1 MVGQF
6 EWDDIL
12 SGSSAQG
19 DLLPPPG
26 QSLCHPRLNFP
37 IPKTP
42 SEYTPLLRKAMSFSG
57 GVRPCHLSSASD
69 AISRQ
74 NLNAAASETYQS
86 IQSVGQVKPALY
98 RRVSAGS
105 TKIVRHTY
113 GGQSTYG
120 QTVGSLLSLTC
131 NLGELTFLA
140 SSYSIL

>member
-6 EWDDIL
+6 QWDDIPP
-12 SGSSAQG
+12 GSSAQE
-19 DLLPPPG
+19 DLLPPSG

-37 IPKTP
+37 TPKAS

-57 GVRPCHLSSASD
+57 GVRPCDLSSASKG
-69 AISRQ
+69 ISGQ
-74 NLNAAASETYQS
+74 TETYQS
-86 IQSVGQVKPALY
+86 IGQVKPALY
-98 RRVSAGS
+98 RRVSASS

-120 QTVGSLLSLTC
+120 QTVGSLLSLTY

>member
-6 EWDDIL
+6 EWDDIPP
-12 SGSSAQG
+12 GSSAQE
-19 DLLPPPG
+19 DLLPPSG

-37 IPKTP
+37 TSKAS

-57 GVRPCHLSSASD
+57 GVRPCDLSSASK

-86 IQSVGQVKPALY
+86 IGQVKPALY

-105 TKIVRHTY
+105 TKVVRHTY

-131 NLGELTFLA
+131 NLGELTLLA
-140 SSYSIL
+140 NSYSIL